1 VALRFSRSHPQARF
15 PALPDFT
22 GSGSPRPRFPALPG
36 FSHLLLHYRPHLR
49 APGLTAPLSHP
60 VSMLYL
66 GSPAPVPPGPG
77 FPLYLVSAT
86 FFCITGHTS
95 APRALLRLCHT
106 RLACYT
112 WFHRLRFPGPQVL
125 LVSLRPRSP
134 ATTCGHLPGS
144 IFNDRL
150 KKVIPS
156 IHLKIQIVF
165 LRIQEGYTRYRR
177 RRSSCPYYFPV
188 SRY

>member
-66 GSPAPVPPGPG
+66 VSPAPVPRPAGPPGLLAAAVPCNNLRTFAWFNFQRPPQKG
-77 FPLYLVSAT
+77 NPLHPSQNT
-86 FFCITGHTS
+86 DS
-95 APRALLRLCHT
+95 
-106 RLACYT
+106 
-112 WFHRLRFPGPQVL
+112 FPGNTERLYPPQPPEIL
-125 LVSLRPRSP
+125 FPILFPRF
-134 ATTCGHLPGS
+134 AILT
-144 IFNDRL
+144 
-150 KKVIPS
+150 
-156 IHLKIQIVF
+156 
-165 LRIQEGYTRYRR
+165 
-177 RRSSCPYYFPV
+177 
-188 SRY
+188 